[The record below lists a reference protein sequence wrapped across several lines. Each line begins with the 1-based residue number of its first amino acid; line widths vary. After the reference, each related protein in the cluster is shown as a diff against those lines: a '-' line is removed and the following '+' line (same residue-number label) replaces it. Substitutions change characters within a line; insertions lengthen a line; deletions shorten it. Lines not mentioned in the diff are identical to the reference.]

1 MKVFYSIF
9 LFSTLFLLSTNH
21 IKAQEL
27 VYIKAQS
34 GDGIHRLL
42 QKQDMDSEEYFQ
54 EFIELN
60 KTKLL
65 KGNHLIV
72 GVSYAMPSN
81 KTIKT
86 GNFYEIFGEKYGQI
100 DGVDGRLKGAIYY
113 LVSGHGGPDPGA
125 IGKKNGHLLAE
136 DEYAYDISL
145 RLGRELITHGAIVYI
160 IVRDPDDGI
169 RDDTY
174 LKNDKHETVWKE
186 KEIPLNLNKKLKQR
200 TQVVNQLY
208 AENKGLY
215 QRLIVMHIDSRSVSE
230 RVDAF
235 AYYNSKSRSGKLFTE
250 RIINALKDNYR
261 KYQPQRSFDGISKAR
276 NGLYMVK
283 YTHPVTSYLELGNIQ
298 NPKDQQRF
306 LESSNR
312 QALAEW
318 IAIGCIDDYNH

>member
-9 LFSTLFLLSTNH
+9 LFLTLLLLSTNH
-21 IKAQEL
+21 IQAQPL
-27 VYIKAQS
+27 VHIKAQA

-42 QKQDMDSEEYFQ
+42 QKHEMDSEDYFH
-54 EFIELN
+54 EFVELN
-60 KTKLL
+60 KDKLL

-72 GVSYAMPSN
+72 GKSYALPAK
-81 KTIKT
+81 KTKSK
-86 GNFYEIFGEKYGQI
+86 GNFYAIFGEKYGRI
-100 DGVDGRLKGAIYY
+100 DAVDSRLKGAIYY

-145 RLGRELITHGAIVYI
+145 RLGRELIKHGAIVYI

-186 KEIPLNLNKKLKQR
+186 KEIPLNLNRKLRQR
-200 TQVVNQLY
+200 AQVVNQLY
-208 AENKGLY
+208 AENKGRY
-215 QRLIVMHIDSRSVSE
+215 QRLIVMHIDSRSVGE
-230 RVDAF
+230 RVDVF
-235 AYYNSKSRSGKLFTE
+235 AYYNSKSNSGKLFTE

-276 NGLYMVK
+276 NGLFMIK
-283 YTHPVTSYLELGNIQ
+283 YTYPVTSYLELGNIQ
-298 NPKDQQRF
+298 NPKDQLRF
-306 LESSNR
+306 LESGNR

-318 IAIGCIDDYNH
+318 IAKGCIADYNP